1 MSDQKS
7 YQGSCHCG
15 QVKYSVSLS
24 PPLEQQDV
32 IQCNCSICS
41 RNGYL
46 FVYSKAADLQSE
58 HSDSALK
65 EYRFASKN
73 YPHYFCTTCGTSLY
87 AKGSAPDGG
96 ELVAV
101 NVRTINDVDIKALKF
116 KEIDGRKV

>member
-32 IQCNCSICS
+32 IQCNCTYSSI
-41 RNGYL
+41 
-46 FVYSKAADLQSE
+46 YSPITELAKLISSDRLDLQQ
-58 HSDSALK
+58 K
-65 EYRFASKN
+65 REYRFASKN